1 MGELLRVGPTAAL
14 LVDRRAVRDR
24 LGVLR
29 RRAVPGLRPPGR
41 GRRGR
46 RRVLRRL
53 DLLHQRGDAAVPRH
67 AQVRPHR
74 PVGECDPARRHPVL
88 QPEHGPRAPRE
99 HRSGAGGPPD
109 LAARRVRL
117 DLLPRRQR
125 ARVVRGSRR
134 ARSRLVDRGHQPGR
148 LDRLRRLG
156 GGRLHRARDGRLPRP
171 GRGER
176 QHGRGRGVLP
186 GRCPAAAGGRR
197 ARPHCPS
204 TPHAGG
210 RMTRIRTLLALLALL
225 VFAAPA
231 GASTKI
237 DYGPISHKGLK
248 KLGGISSSKKLTLQ
262 LGLIAN
268 QSGLQ
273 KAVKA
278 ASNPASSS
286 YGKYPSLSTL
296 QSKYG
301 ASSSKRKG
309 VVNAFKKQSV
319 KATIDVTH
327 LRATATVPIGKAQ
340 KLFGTK
346 WAVYKA
352 KSGAHVALPVNTP
365 KAPSGI
371 KGNVDTIAG
380 TRLQLTSGSSSA
392 FDGGT
397 PTRTGSP
404 ALGCTPGSYPG
415 AAASGNGL
423 FPNQILSAYGIA
435 PLQAAGLQGQGVR
448 LAIVGEAPT
457 PTSDVNAFRSCFGTQ
472 GTSLKIHN
480 AGSIKPIIESS
491 LDAMVASMVAPKLS
505 RFDLWVQPIDEDD
518 DDVDVEGFLQLLAQP
533 LQATTNGTS
542 LPHVISVSYGECES
556 MVQPYTA
563 SRTLVERQLT
573 ATAALGITTVVA
585 AGDTGSSACARGVPA
600 SQLTSAD
607 EKPQLSWPASSPWVL
622 AAGGTNLTLD
632 ADNAIAASGA
642 WNDTAFPAPYAK
654 AAGGGGGS
662 SAFEA
667 RPWWQPAQ
675 PFASSS
681 KRMVPDV

>member
-1 MGELLRVGPTAAL
+1 MTRSRAL
-14 LVDRRAVRDR
+14 LV
-24 LGVLR
+24 
-29 RRAVPGLRPPGR
+29 
-41 GRRGR
+41 
-46 RRVLRRL
+46 
-53 DLLHQRGDAAVPRH
+53 
-67 AQVRPHR
+67 
-74 PVGECDPARRHPVL
+74 
-88 QPEHGPRAPRE
+88 
-99 HRSGAGGPPD
+99 
-109 LAARRVRL
+109 
-117 DLLPRRQR
+117 
-125 ARVVRGSRR
+125 
-134 ARSRLVDRGHQPGR
+134 
-148 LDRLRRLG
+148 
-156 GGRLHRARDGRLPRP
+156 
-171 GRGER
+171 
-176 QHGRGRGVLP
+176 
-186 GRCPAAAGGRR
+186 
-197 ARPHCPS
+197 
-204 TPHAGG
+204 
-210 RMTRIRTLLALLALL
+210 LLALLWT
-225 VFAAPA
+225 AAPA
-231 GASTKI
+231 AASTKI

-248 KLGGISSSKKLTLQ
+248 KLGNASTKTKLTLQ

-273 KAVKA
+273 NRVKA
-278 ASNPASSS
+278 NSNPASSS

-309 VVNAFKKQSV
+309 VVNAFKKQSI
-319 KATIDVTH
+319 KATVDVTH

-380 TRLQLTSGSSSA
+380 TRLQLTQGSSSA

-457 PTSDVNAFRSCFGTQ
+457 PTSDVNTFRSCFGTQ

-480 AGSIKPIIESS
+480 AGSVKPIIESS
-491 LDAMVASMVAPKLS
+491 LDAMVASMVAPKLAS
-505 RFDLWVQPIDEDD
+505 FDLWVHPLSESDD
-518 DDVDVEGFLQLLAQP
+518 DGDAEGFLVLLAQP
-533 LQATTNGTS
+533 LQATANGAK
-542 LPHVISVSYGECES
+542 LPNVISVSYGECES
-556 MVQPYTA
+556 IVSPYTA
-563 SRTLVERQLT
+563 ARTLVERQLT

-585 AGDTGSSACARGVPA
+585 AGDSGSSACARGVKP
-600 SQLTSAD
+600 SQLTSSD
-607 EKPQLSWPASSPWVL
+607 KKPQTSWPATSPWVL
-622 AAGGTNLTLD
+622 AVGGTNLTLGGQ
-632 ADNAIAASGA
+632 NTIASTGP
-642 WNDTAFPAPYAK
+642 WNDTLYPPPYQSS
-654 AAGGGGGS
+654 AGGGGGS
-662 SAFEA
+662 STFES

-675 PFASSS
+675 SFANS
-681 KRMVPDV
+681 KYRMVPDVAAFADESPGYPIVCSGGVQGCSAGAQSIAFVGGTSAAAPLMAGMIALWTQAAHNQGKPKPGFVPPLVYSTAQRNPGAFVDVTTGTNALFGGSCCPARPGFDLATGWGSPLANVFQP